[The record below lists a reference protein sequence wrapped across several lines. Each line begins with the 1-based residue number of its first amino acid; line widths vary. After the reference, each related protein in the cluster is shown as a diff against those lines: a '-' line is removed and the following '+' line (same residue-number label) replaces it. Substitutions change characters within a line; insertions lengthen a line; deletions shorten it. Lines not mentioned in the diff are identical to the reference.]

1 MRWGSF
7 FEYLNHHPAP
17 RVVFWLA
24 LVAVLF
30 TLGAYAI
37 VSLRRAFREDA
48 PDASNLI
55 TNFRD
60 LHGRGELS
68 DEEYRTI
75 KATLAERLRRQLD
88 KPLLDKPEPKLESFE
103 EDTEGDD

>member
-1 MRWGSF
+1 MLWGSF
-7 FEYLNHHPAP
+7 LEYLERHPAP
-17 RVVFWLA
+17 RVVMWIELA
-24 LVAVLF
+24 GVLCAV
-30 TLGAYAI
+30 GVYAI
-37 VSLRRAFREDA
+37 VALRRAFRESA
-48 PDASNLI
+48 PDASELI

-88 KPLLDKPEPKLESFE
+88 RPQLDKPVPKLESFQQ
-103 EDTEGDD
+103 DTEGDD

>member
-1 MRWGSF
+1 MRWASF
-7 FEYLNHHPAP
+7 FDYLGNPGP
-17 RVVFWLA
+17 RVIFWVA
-24 LVAVLF
+24 LTAVLCA
-30 TLGAYAI
+30 LGMYAI
-37 VSLRRAFREDA
+37 AGIRRAFRESA
-48 PDASNLI
+48 PDASGLI

-88 KPLLDKPEPKLESFE
+88 KPALDKPEPKLESFE
-103 EDTEGDD
+103 EDTEDDD